1 MNNHL
6 SQDQLSM
13 WILGRCT
20 VEELKHGR
28 ECPQCRAELARF
40 EAPVSAFR
48 SVMLEWS
55 DRENAPRIE
64 EVSTLLRRPRA
75 FVNTSWRWAAAG
87 VAVLLLTVIPI
98 YRQERART
106 GTGRE
111 VALSPAV
118 HTPDANADE
127 LLMDAVNAHLSRTV
141 PAPMEPILALIPTQE
156 DIAQPG
162 GTK

>member
-20 VEELKHGR
+20 PEELKHGR

-55 DRENAPRIE
+55 DREHAPRIE
-64 EVSTLLRRPRA
+64 EASMLLGRA
-75 FVNTSWRWAAAG
+75 RAQLNTSWRWAAVCTAL
-87 VAVLLLTVIPI
+87 LLLTAIPI
-98 YRQERART
+98 YRQ
-106 GTGRE
+106 
-111 VALSPAV
+111 S
-118 HTPDANADE
+118 
-127 LLMDAVNAHLSRTV
+127 
-141 PAPMEPILALIPTQE
+141 
-156 DIAQPG
+156 
-162 GTK
+162 